1 MNRTSDS
8 APSRAT
14 RNATRELRDSRIFGS
29 IAVQPTSDPKIG
41 WLLLTI
47 ALASG
52 LALMIPAMTA
62 GPLVLD
68 EYGTYWL
75 AGDGPLTMWERSLNY
90 ENIPPLSPWLHR
102 LFMDV
107 FGESEWSF
115 RLPNVLWFLLAIV
128 FSYLFGCELRG
139 PLHGGLCALLVAW
152 HPTALGEIQLA
163 RCYSLTLLLS
173 AICFWAAA
181 KWLKMPQS
189 FRWAIPWT
197 LSCVALVWTHYLNI
211 AVVGAVALI
220 VGWRLAIRSVLFFIV
235 LIASLLVICA
245 GVSPLAN
252 SFLRMSIWGEHF
264 GFHGEPSL
272 RETVSPMWWVG
283 LPLGYV
289 AGKLFEYFRPS
300 IRTADPSNTSRFGL
314 AMLLIWGLAPTIGA
328 ISISHGELASLS
340 NPRYRI
346 GFDVAAGCL
355 LVTLVTWRL
364 GMRASVVAV
373 VISIAAS
380 WSAADRL
387 PWITKRLGTRQASQ
401 WKDMALHIQRYGNE
415 AEPVFV
421 QSGLGESYL
430 IPALYE
436 DRVFLD
442 YAACR
447 MGRFYLKSNHAQ
459 YGLPF
464 RWDINEEVL
473 RFYESLLVE
482 HQNTRHKS
490 LWLASASDT
499 DLNISSYTFF
509 DNMVCQNGY
518 EIVETKQWQDA
529 VLIHYKAIGNK

>member
-8 APSRAT
+8 VPSRAT
-14 RNATRELRDSRIFGS
+14 LKATRELRDSRIFGS
-29 IAVQPTSDPKIG
+29 IAVQPTPDKKIG

-75 AGDGPLTMWERSLNY
+75 AGDGPLTLWERSLNY

-102 LFMDV
+102 LFMDIL
-107 FGESEWSF
+107 GESEWSF

-128 FSYLFGCELRG
+128 FSYLFACELRG
-139 PLHGGLCALLVAW
+139 PLHGGLCALVMAW
-152 HPTALGEIQLA
+152 HPTVLGEIQLA

-181 KWLKMPQS
+181 KWLKMPLS
-189 FRWAIPWT
+189 FRWAPLWT

-211 AVVGAVALI
+211 AVVGAVSLI
-220 VGWRLAIRSVLFFIV
+220 LSWRLALRSAFQFIV

-252 SFLRMSIWGEHF
+252 SFLRMSLWGEYF
-264 GFHGEPSL
+264 GFHGEPSF
-272 RETVSPMWWVG
+272 RETVSPMWWMG

-300 IRTADPSNTSRFGL
+300 IRTADTSNTSRFGL

-387 PWITKRLGTRQASQ
+387 PWMTKRLETRQASQ
-401 WKDMALHIQRYGNE
+401 WKEMALYIQQYGNE

-447 MGRFYLKSNHAQ
+447 MGRFYLKSNHAR

-464 RWDINEEVL
+464 RWDINEEAL

-509 DNMVCQNGY
+509 DDMVCQNGY

-529 VLIHYKAIGNK
+529 VLIHYKVIGNK